1 MKRLALI
8 ALLASPA
15 VADRAITVQLPDDAK
30 IAEAATA
37 GFLSE
42 LALAEVVGVNC
53 PDYRLTKGEAELISG
68 TVDLVADIFD
78 LNPETRAQNVYGPA
92 FALLDQPGTCDTEGP
107 KIAPLVEK
115 LKAMGGGT
123 DPLG

>member
-42 LALAEVVGVNC
+42 LALAERML
-53 PDYRLTKGEAELISG
+53 RLA
-68 TVDLVADIFD
+68 
-78 LNPETRAQNVYGPA
+78 RA
-92 FALLDQPGTCDTEGP
+92 
-107 KIAPLVEK
+107 
-115 LKAMGGGT
+115 
-123 DPLG
+123 